1 MKVGYVLKRYPR
13 YSETFIVNELLAH
26 EREGLELELF
36 SLRYPEDGLFQ
47 DIISRVRTPV
57 TYLADRPKAYQ
68 FWQALEEASL
78 VLPGFWAELEAARS
92 VDSREVYQAVLLA
105 REARTRHITHLHA
118 HFGTSATTVAR
129 LAARLAGIPYTFTA
143 HAKDIFHEDVVP
155 DDLSRKLSDAASVVT
170 VSDYN
175 LDFLREHYGDA
186 ANGVR
191 RIYNGLELDNFPY
204 EKPDD
209 RPPRIVGAGR
219 PVEKKGFSDLV
230 DACALLAAG
239 GRDFVCDI
247 VGAGPLEDELM
258 ARIARLGLTGRV
270 RLAGAVPQGEVI
282 EYLRDASVFALPC
295 VTAADGNRD
304 GLPTVLLEAMAL
316 GAPCVST
323 AVTGIPEVLM
333 DGKTGLM
340 AGERDP
346 EGLAGAL
353 GGLLDDPALR
363 VRLAAEARRMIEEE
377 FDIDANAARL
387 RSVFGVEQHAETGA
401 LRELG

>member
-13 YSETFIVNELLAH
+13 YSETFIVNEILAH
-26 EREGLELELF
+26 ERESLELELF

-68 FWQALEEASL
+68 FWQALEEAGRI
-78 VLPGFWAELEAARS
+78 LPGFWAELESARG

-105 REARTRHITHLHA
+105 SEARTRHITHLHA

-129 LAARLAGIPYTFTA
+129 LAARFAGIPYTFTA

-175 LDFLREHYGDA
+175 LDYLSEHYGEA
-186 ANGVR
+186 ASGVR

-204 EKPDD
+204 EEPAD
-209 RPPRIVGAGR
+209 RPPRIVGVGR
-219 PVEKKGFSDLV
+219 LVEKKGFSDLV
-230 DACALLAAG
+230 DACALLAAE

-247 VGAGPLEDELM
+247 VGAGPLEDELL
-258 ARIARLGLTGRV
+258 ARIARLGLTDRV
-270 RLAGAVPQGEVI
+270 RLAGALPRGEVV
-282 EYLRDASVFALPC
+282 EYLRDASAFALPC

-316 GAPCVST
+316 GTPCVST
-323 AVTGIPEVLM
+323 PVTGIPEVLL

-340 AGERDP
+340 AGERGP
-346 EGLAGAL
+346 EALAAAL
-353 GGLLDDPALR
+353 GRLLDDPALR
-363 VRLAAEARRMIEEE
+363 VRLASEARRMIEAE

-387 RSVFGVEQHAETGA
+387 RSVFGAQQPAAEA

>member
-13 YSETFIVNELLAH
+13 YSETFIVNEILAH
-26 EREGLELELF
+26 ERAGLELELF

-57 TYLADRPKAYQ
+57 TYLAERPKAYQ
-68 FWQALEEASL
+68 FWEALEEAGR
-78 VLPGFWAELEAARS
+78 VLPGFWAELEAARG
-92 VDSREVYQAVLLA
+92 VDSREVYQAALLA
-105 REARTRHITHLHA
+105 REARTKNITHLHA
-118 HFGTSATTVAR
+118 HFGTSATTVGR
-129 LAARLAGIPYTFTA
+129 LAARFAGIPYTFTA

-175 LDFLREHYGDA
+175 LDFLREHYGEA
-186 ANGVR
+186 ASGVQ

-204 EKPDD
+204 EKPEN
-209 RPPRIVGAGR
+209 RPPRIVSVGR
-219 PVEKKGFSDLV
+219 LVEKKGFSDLV

-239 GRDFVCDI
+239 GQDFVCDI
-247 VGAGPLEDELM
+247 IGAGPLEDELL
-258 ARIARLGLTGRV
+258 ARISRLGLTERV
-270 RLAGAVPQGEVI
+270 RLAGALPQSEVI
-282 EYLRDASVFALPC
+282 EYLRDASAFALPC

-323 AVTGIPEVLM
+323 AVTGVPEVLL
-333 DGKTGLM
+333 DDKTGLM

-346 EGLAGAL
+346 ESLAAAL
-353 GGLLDDPALR
+353 GLLLDDPELR
-363 VRLAAEARRMIEEE
+363 VRLTSEARSMIEAE
-377 FDIDANAARL
+377 FDIDRNAARL
-387 RSVFGVEQHAETGA
+387 RSVFGVERPVALETA
-401 LRELG
+401 REAG